1 MQVRNHRDPGRRPER
16 ASHSRCRSRSDTGR
30 RSRSGCRHV
39 QPSRP
44 SHSGSTSRALRRRAA
59 RRPSPDAL
67 ARSRSVDGQPCHRPD
82 RRPEQDEQGAA
93 ASRKDNLRRDQNDLD
108 TGRSARRSASSARG
122 GQIGINELTDT
133 GDDEFIPLVRIRT
146 HRTVNQSG
154 KYRWYNDHR
163 LPPSHGAGIITIRL
177 HGTDEDTKRRFNR
190 TENVRPIPPGDPDFA
205 RLYPRRSDAESIN
218 RHLDDTL
225 WLRRAHSIGHH
236 RQTLNIITY
245 AVGVNALAC
254 QLHRQ
259 QAPPAA
265 A

>member
-1 MQVRNHRDPGRRPER
+1 VIIATRGVEPNARVILDVDHVPTPGGEASQAVAMFSRLVPHIPGAQAVLYDGALRGVHHQTFLRDLGLLTVNRVTAQTGVRNK
-16 ASHSRCRSRSDTGR
+16 TNK
-30 RSRSGCRHV
+30 
-39 QPSRP
+39 
-44 SHSGSTSRALRRRAA
+44 TRRRVEKATYVETKIISTPA
-59 RRPSPDAL
+59 
-67 ARSRSVDGQPCHRPD
+67 GQRQI
-82 RRPEQDEQGAA
+82 RVF
-93 ASRKDNLRRDQNDLD
+93 
-108 TGRSARRSASSARG
+108 ARG

-225 WLRRAHSIGHH
+225 WLRRAHSIGRH
-236 RQTLNIITY
+236 RQTLNVITY
-245 AVGVNALAC
+245 AVGINALAC